1 MEQVKSISNIFGNL
15 LTNVLSPE
23 HGTVADLSLFTERDW
38 QRIRAWNESDLEVHE
53 RCIHD
58 IIYDQVLL
66 RPEQEAI
73 CAWDGS
79 LTFKEFDQLA
89 TQLAYQLNMQGVGP
103 EVLVP
108 LCFDKS
114 VSMYTPSKRIY
125 AHNLS

>member
-15 LTNVLSPE
+15 LTNVLSPDNRR
-23 HGTVADLSLFTERDW
+23 VADLSFFTERDW
-38 QRIRAWNESDLEVHE
+38 QRIRAWNESDPEVHE
-53 RCIHD
+53 RCVHD
-58 IIYDQVLL
+58 IIHDQVLL

-79 LTFKEFDQLA
+79 LTFKELDQLA
-89 TQLAYQLNMQGVGP
+89 TQLAYQLTMQGVGP

-114 VSMYTPSKRIY
+114 VSIYTSSKRI
-125 AHNLS
+125 